1 MLVESLR
8 SVREVQLYS
17 AEQYFVSRFARDG
30 VIAKRYDRISRL
42 LPDVPRLVI
51 EPAGIT
57 ILFVVG
63 IVPALLVGDFDGI
76 KNAIPALSALLVA
89 LLQISGP

>member
-1 MLVESLR
+1 MESLR
-8 SVREVQLYS
+8 SVREVQLYA

-57 ILFVVG
+57 ILFMAVF
-63 IVPALLVGDFDGI
+63 P
-76 KNAIPALSALLVA
+76 P
-89 LLQISGP
+89 